1 MVLEAVNIMLGE
13 KTDWSSCKSVIVDI
27 NFMDRLKSYDRN
39 NIPEACLKKIKPY
52 ISKTEFDPI
61 YVGKQSQACK
71 SLCLWVRAMDNY
83 AKIN

>member
-39 NIPEACLKKIKPY
+39 NIPEACLKKIKVTHKNK
-52 ISKTEFDPI
+52 ISLIFYKKI
-61 YVGKQSQACK
+61 Y
-71 SLCLWVRAMDNY
+71 
-83 AKIN
+83 